1 MRTVGGDIPALRPR
15 RRPANGEY
23 AEEPPPLAPKT
34 IISPPQ
40 EIYTVPGG
48 FARLKMCQKMQNND
62 NGHGGGLPV
71 AIHRANLDGPGGA
84 NLFTTL
90 GDAYDL
96 SLGLTTIAYGA

>member
-1 MRTVGGDIPALRPR
+1 
-15 RRPANGEY
+15 
-23 AEEPPPLAPKT
+23 
-34 IISPPQ
+34 
-40 EIYTVPGG
+40 
-48 FARLKMCQKMQNND
+48 MQNDD